1 MLKKPEVKLNDSK
14 NSCIKMVHVQSGK
27 LLFSMSSYVE
37 TDSSIPLC
45 PVAGFQCSVMNVKD
59 QDATIHSCPSWCLK
73 G

>member
-1 MLKKPEVKLNDSK
+1 
-14 NSCIKMVHVQSGK
+14 MVHVQSGK

-59 QDATIHSCPSWCLK
+59 QDATIHSCPS
-73 G
+73 